1 MVTAREKSTADFKA
15 SKDRLTLL
23 IADAAGDFLISLI
36 MLIYFFSLVKR
47 VPHGSN
53 SKESVSN
60 A

>member
-47 VPHGSN
+47 GPSWL
-53 SKESVSN
+53 KQ
-60 A
+60 